1 MFLVINQKRHFS
13 EFKLQDTRYQYF
25 IKMSS
30 PLTTWQLVKMS
41 GPIILFEILLPLL
54 DNFTDLRMI
63 IRLYWGIPGCKAGNA
78 ECLKDPAT
86 FCEDRQEDYYR
97 ELNSTQEDYYCERN
111 KHPHFASMLLGIIVS
126 FTRINMRLFSIQCH
140 IC

>member
-1 MFLVINQKRHFS
+1 
-13 EFKLQDTRYQYF
+13 
-25 IKMSS
+25 MST

-86 FCEDRQEDYYR
+86 FCKDRQEDYYR

-126 FTRINMRLFSIQCH
+126 YPLRVLL
-140 IC
+140 